1 MKSGVENNLV
11 IDIIVNFRAK
21 LRQLALE
28 CNSGVN
34 QQDMLKLCDNL
45 RDDLSTANIT
55 IQVIYKL
62 KYQIVNSINSF
73 Y

>member
-11 IDIIVNFRAK
+11 VDIIVNFRAK
-21 LRQLALE
+21 LRQLALQR
-28 CNSGVN
+28 NSEIN
-34 QQDMLKLCDNL
+34 KQDMLKLCDNL
-45 RDDLSTANIT
+45 RDDLSTVNIT

-62 KYQIVNSINSF
+62 KYQILNSINSF